1 MKSFQSKVF
10 TFLGVVFIL
19 CAVGLTL
26 YNLHDASVA
35 EKSANTVSSQL
46 KAEIPV
52 TEQNTED
59 LPVNEPELPIY
70 VLNPDME
77 MPIKTINGR
86 DYIGILD
93 IPVFGLSLPVLSE
106 LTYAGLRVSPARYK
120 GSAYSDDLIIGA
132 HNYTSHFSRLRYLSP
147 GDEIVFTDMDGNVF
161 RYAVTS
167 TEMLLPTA
175 VEEMESGDWELTLFT
190 CTFGAGYRITVRC
203 DKVLS

>member
-10 TFLGVVFIL
+10 TFVGVVLIL

-26 YNLHDASVA
+26 YNIYDASLA
-35 EKSANTVSSQL
+35 EKNANTVSAQL
-46 KAEIPV
+46 KEEIPTV
-52 TEQNTED
+52 D
-59 LPVNEPELPIY
+59 LNAEELTVNEPELPIY

-77 MPIKTINGR
+77 MPVKTVNGR
-86 DYIGILD
+86 DYIGLLE

-147 GDEIVFTDMDGNVF
+147 GDEVIFTDMDGNIF
-161 RYAVTS
+161 RYVVSS

-175 VEEMESGDWELTLFT
+175 VEEMEGGDWDLTLFT

-203 DKVLS
+203 DTALS

>member
-26 YNLHDASVA
+26 YNIHDASVA
-35 EKSANTVSSQL
+35 EKSANTVSQQL
-46 KAEIPV
+46 KAEIP
-52 TEQNTED
+52 TIDLNTEE
-59 LPVNEPELPIY
+59 LTVNEPELPIY

-77 MPIKTINGR
+77 MPVKTIKGR
-86 DYIGILD
+86 DYIGILE
-93 IPVFGLSLPVLSE
+93 IPVFSLSLPVLSE

-120 GSAYSDDLIIGA
+120 GSVYSDDLIIGA
-132 HNYTSHFSRLRYLSP
+132 HNYTSHFSRLRYLTP
-147 GDEIVFTDMDGNVF
+147 GDEVSFTDMDGNIF
-161 RYAVTS
+161 RYVVSS

-175 VEEMESGDWELTLFT
+175 VEEMEGGDWDLTLFT

-203 DKVLS
+203 DKILS